1 MKLSFTFTLL
11 VVLNTTAYMQKTN
24 YSYLAL
30 GDSYTI
36 GEKVEEKDN
45 FPNQTV
51 RILNESKKR
60 FNDPT
65 IIAKTGWTTD
75 ELQNKLTEVRLAIPF
90 DIITLLIGVNNQYR
104 GRSVEEYAVQF
115 EQLLQ
120 KAVGYAG
127 GKTNHVIVLSIPD
140 WGVTPFAADRDRK
153 KIAEEID
160 VFNIINKK
168 IAAQYQVHYI
178 DITPFTREATSDLS
192 LVTEDGLHPSGKDYK
207 RWALLV
213 AEKIEEIIQN
223 SHLTTEN

>member
-1 MKLSFTFTLL
+1 
-11 VVLNTTAYMQKTN
+11 MQKTN

-51 RILNESKKR
+51 SILNESKKR
-60 FNDPT
+60 FNDPS

-75 ELQNKLTEVRLAIPF
+75 ELQSKLAEVRLAIPF
-90 DIITLLIGVNNQYR
+90 DIVTLLIGVNNQYR
-104 GRSVEEYAVQF
+104 GRSAEEYAVQF

-120 KAVGYAG
+120 QAIGYAG
-127 GKTNHVIVLSIPD
+127 GATNHVIVLSIPD

-160 VFNIINKK
+160 LFNSSNKK
-168 IAAQYQVHYI
+168 ISEKYKVHYI
-178 DITPFTREATSDLS
+178 DITPYTREAANDTS
-192 LVTEDGLHPSGKDYK
+192 LVAEDGLHPSGKDYK
-207 RWALLV
+207 RWAELV
-213 AEKIEEIIQN
+213 AKKMEKIIN
-223 SHLTTEN
+223 N